1 MKKYLLYN
9 LAALA
14 LMMGVIVA
22 CDTASQDVE
31 PVVSP
36 DGYPKYTFTPAEDYA
51 NVKEGDTLVFN
62 IVTDKMID
70 RALTFSAQIIGGD
83 ADDHDIVVNNGV
95 VAPYSTAGSM
105 SVIVPQD
112 WDAEATENMTLEF
125 GIYSLAEKYLVHP
138 TMETEVLNFAIS
150 NYVSST
156 LQVTIGWELPVVV
169 RDTVWE
175 ELELPNQT
183 VIEYKDTVDI
193 ETDAAD
199 EMDFDILI
207 SPAATF
213 DISDPWASEIGNYSA
228 ATGSNPEV
236 LELDTADLEDG
247 EYVIWTDLYAN
258 GFYYYW
264 FVPDGNSTKLP
275 VSALFERQGTA
286 LQAVVDQDEAEAP
299 FLTTPG
305 YDDGGGFNG
314 VICKLVVENGVFTIV
329 DWEDDSTV
337 GSAKA
342 AKAKTPRPAHL
353 RR

>member
-14 LMMGVIVA
+14 LMLGVNVA

-36 DGYPKYTFTPAEDYA
+36 DGYPKYTFTPAEDYT

-70 RALTFSAQIIGGD
+70 RALTFSAQIVGGD

-95 VAPYSTAGSM
+95 VAPYSTSGSM

-125 GIYSLAEKYLVHP
+125 GIYSLAEKYLVHQ
-138 TMETEVLNFAIS
+138 TMEPAVLNFAVA

-156 LQVTIGWELPVVV
+156 LQITIGWELPVAL

-199 EMDFDILI
+199 EMDFDFLI
-207 SPAATF
+207 SPAADF
-213 DISDPWASEIGNYSA
+213 DIADPWASEIGNYSA
-228 ATGSNPEV
+228 ATGSSPEV
-236 LELDTADLEDG
+236 MELDTADLDDG
-247 EYVIWTDLYAN
+247 EYVIWVDLYVN
-258 GFYYYW
+258 NFPYYW
-264 FVPDGNSTKLP
+264 SIPDTVIAP
-275 VSALFERQGTA
+275 VAAFFERQGTP
-286 LQAVVDQDEAEAP
+286 LNTVVEMGDNAPTIAE
-299 FLTTPG
+299 LG
-305 YDDGGGFNG
+305 SDDGGSYVG
-314 VICKLVVENGVFTIV
+314 VICKVVVENGVYTIV
-329 DWEDDSTV
+329 DYDDESV
-337 GSAKA
+337 LGSAKMVVRT
-342 AKAKTPRPAHL
+342 KTPRPAHL